1 MPWTASTY
9 EASNRK
15 SSFLGETNCQKH
27 LHSRK
32 SSMQDHLQTENIP
45 ACIAG
50 FASLAI
56 MTAAIL
62 TLSP

>member
-1 MPWTASTY
+1 MRPQIGKALFLEKPTAKNIFT
-9 EASNRK
+9 
-15 SSFLGETNCQKH
+15 
-27 LHSRK
+27 
-32 SSMQDHLQTENIP
+32 QDHLQTENIP

-62 TLSP
+62 TLGP